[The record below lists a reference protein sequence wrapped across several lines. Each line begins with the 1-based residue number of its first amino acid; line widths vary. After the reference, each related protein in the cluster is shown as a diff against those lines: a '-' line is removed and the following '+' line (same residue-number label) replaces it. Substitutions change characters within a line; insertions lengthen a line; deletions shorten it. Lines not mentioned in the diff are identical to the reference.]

1 MAGASITSPNTT
13 LQTNGNGMVSYTG
26 PKAGIKKVL
35 SNLIPNVPVRVKIN
49 LVYSSKPMYIAVA
62 EGSAQSPSV
71 YSNLLYSTMSNG
83 SINFTFT
90 PTQPSVELSMNLFY
104 ISTPIAPLPYMSFTL
119 DSVNYKQQTGNGT
132 STQLVQI
139 SNKLKGG
146 YRFGYGNHEKIDEIA
161 GAGNTIDFGARIYD
175 SRIGRFK
182 SIDPLAHKYPSL
194 SPYCFVAN
202 NPIYYVDPDGR
213 EIWIAFDVTNKDGST
228 SIQKVQ
234 YKGGKLYG
242 TDGKA
247 YTGGNAYATK
257 VQTDLNQ
264 LSKDDATLKGRI
276 GTLDKSK
283 NIHTIGKT
291 ASADDGN
298 VNTPVS
304 QSNDEN
310 GIPTGSNTKYNPDK
324 ETNVRGDK
332 RAARAGLAH
341 ELLGH
346 GYDSDQGKADYS
358 KTDNGIP
365 MYEVNAVNMENRA
378 RAAAGD
384 PKKTTYGGK
393 PIPAKL
399 LDDTH
404 KKKTP

>member
-1 MAGASITSPNTT
+1 MGCLKLTYYQTT
-13 LQTNGNGMVSYTG
+13 ELKKIGC
-26 PKAGIKKVL
+26 KKVL
-35 SNLIPNVPVRVKIN
+35 TSVKTKKKTR
-49 LVYSSKPMYIAVA
+49 SHHTF
-62 EGSAQSPSV
+62 GF
-71 YSNLLYSTMSNG
+71 NG
-83 SINFTFT
+83 KENDNE
-90 PTQPSVELSMNLFY
+90 V
-104 ISTPIAPLPYMSFTL
+104 
-119 DSVNYKQQTGNGT
+119 KGNGN
-132 STQLVQI
+132 QQD
-139 SNKLKGG
+139 
-146 YRFGYGNHEKIDEIA
+146 YGM
-161 GAGNTIDFGARIYD
+161 RIYD
-175 SRIGRFK
+175 TRLSRFL
-182 SIDPLAHKYPSL
+182 SVDPLAAKYPML

-242 TDGKA
+242 TDGKS

-332 RAARAGLAH
+332 RVARAGLAH

-358 KTDNGIP
+358 KTENGIP
-365 MYEVNAVNMENRA
+365 MYEVKAVNMENRA

-393 PIPAKL
+393 DIPAKL

-404 KKKTP
+404 KKKE